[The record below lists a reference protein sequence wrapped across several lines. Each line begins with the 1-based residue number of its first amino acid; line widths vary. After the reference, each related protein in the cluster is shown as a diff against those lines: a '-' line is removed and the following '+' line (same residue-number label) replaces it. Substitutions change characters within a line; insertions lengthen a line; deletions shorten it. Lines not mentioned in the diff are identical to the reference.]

1 MTKVIKTELFVG
13 NIQPGARIRL
23 LHQMVNKNS
32 TWKPVEDNMPAGLEG
47 TVVYV
52 NTDGPP
58 EFQQIGVRWDNGS
71 HLNLLPEVDLFQIIP
86 QERE

>member
-1 MTKVIKTELFVG
+1 
-13 NIQPGARIRL
+13 
-23 LHQMVNKNS
+23 
-32 TWKPVEDNMPAGLEG
+32 MPAGLEG

-52 NTDGPP
+52 NMDGPP

-71 HLNLLPEVDLFQIIP
+71 HLNLLPDVDLFQVIP